1 MALSE
6 NNGSPNY
13 KKIDLSYVDR
23 KKVKNNHG
31 IETSEKIK
39 IYDEIKHVKELWT
52 FPRSN
57 APQTNIRCYWD
68 HHTFDG
74 IAICCPLT
82 YRPKQVAKVGQYEV
96 KLRPTSGALETNT
109 VNNFMVKENVPKCK
123 DDLWSAGPQN
133 KNLIEI
139 TDAYYEVDGVF
150 CSPECCLA
158 YINDEK
164 SKAGGSKYFDSE
176 RLLHF
181 MLNLTTRIYPANSFR
196 LLKEYGG
203 NLTIEQFRKNNKSI
217 KYEYNGTTVLISHLF
232 EKKINLSTD

>member
-1 MALSE
+1 MTSRNQE
-6 NNGSPNY
+6 KY
-13 KKIDLSYVDR
+13 KKINLSSIDR
-23 KKVKNNHG
+23 KKIKYNHG

-52 FPRSN
+52 FPN
-57 APQTNIRCYWD
+57 GAVKQTPINIRCYWD

-74 IAICCPLT
+74 IGIFCPLS
-82 YRPKQVAKVGQYEV
+82 YRSKQVAKISQTEV
-96 KLRPTSGALETNT
+96 KLRPADGTLDLNS
-109 VNNFMVKENVPKCK
+109 FMVKENIPKCK
-123 DDLWSAGPQN
+123 DISTCN
-133 KNLIEI
+133 NLIEI
-139 TDAYYEVDGVF
+139 TDAYYEVDGLF

-164 SKAGGSKYFDSE
+164 TKAGGSKYSDSE

-181 MLNLTTRIYPANSFR
+181 MLGLTSKISPANNFR

-203 NLTIEQFRKNNKSI
+203 NLSIEQFRKNNKSI
-217 KYEYNGTTVLISHLF
+217 KYEYCGTTVLISHLF